1 MSSKIARFPQKIAG
15 KNETYLVKGQ
25 RRGVGLALPLQGAA
39 RAVVEA
45 ELTAGAHE
53 AGSWL
58 KNTPVHF
65 VRKKTHTRVPP
76 RSSLRVLGLC
86 RPLNKMNCQRT
97 EEIFLPQRTQ
107 RNTKCSTQRFFTF
120 SFFLSPSP
128 FPVHPSSLILS
139 RTPLPPKIYL
149 PPYI

>member
-1 MSSKIARFPQKIAG
+1 MNANERIKKRQFSQKGIIGVDRRASAVNWHCGQVQRFWRSGFRPAGQSSAQIISLEIPG
-15 KNETYLVKGQ
+15 
-25 RRGVGLALPLQGAA
+25 RGAFVRVGLALPLQGAT

-45 ELTAGAHE
+45 ELKGGAHE

-86 RPLNKMNCQRT
+86 RPLNKM
-97 EEIFLPQRTQ
+97 
-107 RNTKCSTQRFFTF
+107 K
-120 SFFLSPSP
+120 LSKS
-128 FPVHPSSLILS
+128 
-139 RTPLPPKIYL
+139 Y
-149 PPYI
+149 